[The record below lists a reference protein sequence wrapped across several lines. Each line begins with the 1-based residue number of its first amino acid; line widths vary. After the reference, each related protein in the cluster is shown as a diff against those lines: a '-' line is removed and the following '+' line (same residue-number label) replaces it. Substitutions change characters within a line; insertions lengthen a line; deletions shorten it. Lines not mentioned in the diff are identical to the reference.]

1 MDAMLIGQVLRLT
14 KWEWFKLRRL
24 RMPWILLAV
33 AVLVS
38 QLGIWVNYAAYH
50 NSSVQDAISGGR
62 SSFSTTFESD
72 GEAVSVEVSCTHLV
86 NENMP
91 PEIYQLTE
99 EQQLIFLRDA
109 EEFLGEGVCENF
121 QTADEFRKGFTLPSS
136 ITESIT
142 SFTSLGPIAVG
153 PLLIMILAASLLGSE
168 YGWGTLRT
176 VLAGGIG
183 RWRFLSA
190 KILLLLRLCS
200 DALIVISVLAVA
212 SSLTAALIPPGETG
226 GLADSG
232 RWTDAVII
240 FFKALYG
247 FLPFI
252 ALSVLATVLTSSRG
266 VGIALSV
273 GYFMVESIAAPLLRL
288 NDTLAEATD
297 FLLIQSFRSWTDAP
311 IAAETSDAVQSFV
324 VILAYTVLFVA
335 ATSWIFK
342 RRDIS
347 GAMGD

>member
-1 MDAMLIGQVLRLT
+1 MLIRQVLRLT

-50 NSSVQDAISGGR
+50 NNAVQEVIGGGTT
-62 SSFSTTFESD
+62 SYSTTFERD
-72 GEAVSVEVSCTHLV
+72 GEVVSVTVSCTHIV
-86 NENMP
+86 NEYMP
-91 PEIYQLTE
+91 PEFDQLPE
-99 EQQLIFLRDA
+99 EQKQIFLDDL
-109 EEFLGEGVCENF
+109 EEFLGGGACENF
-121 QTADEFRKGFTLPSS
+121 QAADEFRKGFTLPSS
-136 ITESIT
+136 IAGSIT

-153 PLLIMILAASLLGSE
+153 PLLIMILAASLLGME

-176 VLAGGIG
+176 ALAGGIG
-183 RWRFLSA
+183 RWQFLSA
-190 KILLLLRLCS
+190 KMLVLLRLCS

-232 RWTDAVII
+232 RWTDVVII

-266 VGIALSV
+266 AGIALSV
-273 GYFMVESIAAPLLRL
+273 GYFMVESIAAPLLQL
-288 NDTLAEATD
+288 NDTLTEATG

-311 IAAETSDAVQSFV
+311 IARETSDALQSFI

-342 RRDIS
+342 RRDIG